1 VSGLGFFI
9 LTNADLI
16 SRVAFQDSANA
27 NLISGA
33 IFLNSTTVGLIP
45 GAGVSSVGNQRV
57 YIYTQNKNQK
67 ITNERL
73 KNRPTLKKTLK
84 PLTAQK
90 VKIL

>member
-45 GAGVSSVGNQRV
+45 GAGVSSVQRV
-57 YIYTQNKNQK
+57 YIH
-67 ITNERL
+67 IPRL
-73 KNRPTLKKTLK
+73 RTGK
-84 PLTAQK
+84 
-90 VKIL
+90 